1 LLSVLAS
8 PIFVPA
14 FSRMRLDCWWQK
26 TCSPGFDAFLAGYR
40 MTDPAQEGA
49 NQAKTRGGIAA
60 SSIDQH
66 LVEILRNR
74 RAWDEKPALRE
85 AYGSFYRLIK
95 KQLAGQS
102 GLMLELGSGIGA
114 IKQFIPECITTDLF
128 PNPWLDRTENAYRL
142 SFGNRSVANLIL
154 FDVFH
159 HLEFP
164 GEAIKE
170 FERVTAS
177 RGRLILMEPGFGFL
191 GRFIYQKFHH
201 EPLGF
206 DQTIP
211 WDAPDGFDPD
221 KPNYYAA
228 QANAWRIFV
237 QREFDPDLSNWRLVT
252 VKRLAALSY
261 VASGGFSGPA
271 LYPACLFPTLRAC
284 DWFLGLFPA
293 IFATRLLVVMEKLS

>member
-1 LLSVLAS
+1 MIDHNEKDAKHAS
-8 PIFVPA
+8 
-14 FSRMRLDCWWQK
+14 
-26 TCSPGFDAFLAGYR
+26 
-40 MTDPAQEGA
+40 
-49 NQAKTRGGIAA
+49 TRVVTPE

-74 RAWDEKPALRE
+74 KAWDRKPALRK
-85 AYGSFYRLIK
+85 AYACFYRLM
-95 KQLAGQS
+95 QAELVDRP
-102 GLMLELGSGIGA
+102 GLTVELGSGIGA
-114 IKQFIPECITTDLF
+114 IKQFIPDCITTDIF

-142 SFGNRSVANLIL
+142 SFDDRSVANLIL

-170 FERVTAS
+170 FERVMAP
-177 RGRLILMEPGFGFL
+177 RGRLILMEPGFGWL

-206 DQTIP
+206 DRPVP
-211 WDAPDGFDPD
+211 WDACGGFDPNA
-221 KPNYYAA
+221 PNYYAA

-237 QREFDPDLSNWRLVT
+237 RREFGPNIANWRVALV
-252 VKRLAALSY
+252 KALPAFSY

-271 LYPACLFPTLRAC
+271 LYPEWFFFGMQAC
-284 DWFLGLFPA
+284 DWLLGLFPS
-293 IFATRLLVVMEKLS
+293 IFASRLLVVLERFS

>member
-1 LLSVLAS
+1 M
-8 PIFVPA
+8 I
-14 FSRMRLDCWWQK
+14 
-26 TCSPGFDAFLAGYR
+26 
-40 MTDPAQEGA
+40 DPVQQGA
-49 NQAKTRGGIAA
+49 RQADGKGATP

-74 RAWDEKPALRE
+74 KAWDAKPALRK
-85 AYGSFYRLIK
+85 AYGCFYQLLK
-95 KQLAGQS
+95 KQLANQA
-102 GLMLELGSGIGA
+102 GLTVELGSGIGA
-114 IKQFIPECITTDLF
+114 IKQVVPECITTDLF

-142 SFGNRSVANLIL
+142 SFGDRSVANLIL

-170 FERVTAS
+170 FERVMAVK
-177 RGRLILMEPGFGFL
+177 GRLILMEPGFGLF

-206 DQTIP
+206 DRPVP
-211 WDAPDGFDPD
+211 WDAPSGFDPD

-237 QREFDPDLSNWRLVT
+237 QRDFNPILSNWGLIT

-271 LYPACLFPTLRAC
+271 LYPAWLFPAMHAS
-284 DWFLGLFPA
+284 DGFLGLFPA
-293 IFATRLLVVMEKLS
+293 IFATRVLVVMEKLS